1 MTADMAH
8 RIGNL
13 FGNGPTLWVNMQ
25 KAIDI
30 WDAEREHSTDY
41 AKIQTL
47 EIAR

>member
-1 MTADMAH
+1 MAY
-8 RIGNL
+8 RIGKL
-13 FGNGPTLWVNMQ
+13 FGNGPVVWVNMQ

-30 WDAEREHSTDY
+30 WETERKHSTDY

>member
-1 MTADMAH
+1 MSTDMAH
-8 RIGNL
+8 RIGKL

-25 KAIDI
+25 KAVDI
-30 WDAEREHSTDY
+30 WDSERENWKDY